1 MKRIVI
7 TENQARLI
15 IDKLISEQGTP
26 QINVK
31 TVYGGTDGQ
40 RISHAYLEKSFGLPG
55 GSKYENY
62 YYGANIEDVIK
73 MSADP
78 QNASKF
84 LSIFTLNEK
93 YSNTPNDFYDYI
105 EVNNQVLDKPG
116 SMVFKFY
123 KGTVYAAHN
132 GLLAL
137 TRAMMSMGGVGV
149 NMKISFG
156 ASKKG
161 TEAENERIIG
171 SVSFNSNQ
179 ALNLTPS
186 MNSLSDA
193 FASLAATPELLTNTT
208 SMFKGKSKEDIKNFI
223 VKRINTIA
231 QGFGGFMDYDQSA
244 NILKVLQPKGF
255 IMDLKY
261 DLSSQLTKLESLSS
275 IPDVE
280 NDDYSSKSTYNELK
294 RRQLNDIGESFVTD
308 LTNKIKEAY
317 MQNFK
322 LYVENFL
329 PEDKDRI
336 LGLIP
341 TVKIKSYPIGEWHYH
356 IFHSRFSGST
366 QVGSQLQQQNKK
378 VGSGK
383 VN

>member
-1 MKRIVI
+1 MRRIVI

-15 IDKLISEQGTP
+15 VDKLISE

-55 GSKYENY
+55 GSKHENY
-62 YYGANIEDVIK
+62 YYAANIEDVIK

-84 LSIFTLNEK
+84 LSVFTLNEK
-93 YSNTPNDFYDYI
+93 YSNKPNDFYDFI
-105 EVNNQVLDKPG
+105 QVNDQVLDKPG

-123 KGTVYAAHN
+123 NGEVYAAHN

-137 TRAMMSMGGVGV
+137 SRAMMSMGGIGV

-156 ASKKG
+156 SSTKG
-161 TEAENERIIG
+161 DEAENERIIG

-179 ALNLTPS
+179 ALNLVPA
-186 MNSLSDA
+186 MNGLSGG
-193 FASLAATPELLTNTT
+193 FASLASSPELLKYAT
-208 SMFKGKSKEDIKNFI
+208 SHFIGKSKEEIKTI
-223 VKRINTIA
+223 ISKRINTIV
-231 QGFGGFMDYDQSA
+231 QGIGGFMDNEQKDQIFK
-244 NILKVLQPKGF
+244 ILIPKGF
-255 IMDLKY
+255 IMDIKY
-261 DLSSQLTKLESLSS
+261 DLTDVFTKLESLSS

-280 NDDYSSKSTYNELK
+280 SDGYSSKLIYNEEK
-294 RRQLNDIGESFVTD
+294 KEQLNNISSTFVRD
-308 LTNKIKEAY
+308 LTAKIGEAY

-322 LYVENFL
+322 LYVENLL

-336 LGLIP
+336 LPLIP
-341 TVKIKSYPIGEWHYH
+341 KVKIVSYEIGEWHDNM
-356 IFHSRFSGST
+356 FHSKFGGT
-366 QVGSQLQQQNKK
+366 IQTGSQLQQQNKK

>member
-7 TENQARLI
+7 TEEQAKLLI
-15 IDKLISEQGTP
+15 DNIISEQGSS

-40 RISHAYLEKSFGLPG
+40 KISHAYLEKTFGLPG

-73 MSADP
+73 MSANP

-84 LSIFTLNEK
+84 LSVFTLNEK

-105 EVNNQVLDKPG
+105 EVNGQILDKPG
-116 SMVFKFY
+116 SIVFKFY
-123 KGTVYAAHN
+123 KGTIYASHN

-137 TRAMMSMGGVGV
+137 TRAMMTMGGVGV

-156 ASKKG
+156 AAKKG
-161 TEAENERIIG
+161 ADAENERIVG
-171 SVSFNSNQ
+171 SVTFNSNQ
-179 ALNLTPS
+179 ALNLTPL

-193 FASLAATPELLTNTT
+193 FASLSASPELLTNTT

-223 VKRINTIA
+223 IKRINTIA

-261 DLSSQLTKLESLSS
+261 DLTNQLNKIESLTS
-275 IPDVE
+275 IPDIE
-280 NDDYSSKSTYNELK
+280 SDGYSSKTTYNEAK
-294 RRQLNDIGESFVTD
+294 RAQLNNIGESFVED
-308 LTNKIKEAY
+308 LTNKIKAAY

-336 LGLIP
+336 LSLIP
-341 TVKIKSYPIGEWHYH
+341 GVKIKSYPIGEWHYH
-356 IFHSRFSGST
+356 IFHSRFTGST
-366 QVGSQLQQQNKK
+366 QVGTQLQQQNKK
-378 VGSGK
+378 VGVGK